1 MENDSQTFLHL
12 VIGGSGSGKSVY
24 AENEVLQRK
33 LPHVFYIAD
42 MMRTDQEAG
51 EKIRKHVER
60 RSSYGWA
67 TIERDRDLGG
77 IHLPTRREETA
88 ILLEDLPNL
97 LANEMFQ
104 APGRTGEEAAAKIL
118 RDLSCLFSQASLAVV
133 VTGDVFRD
141 GETYDA
147 LTEDYIE
154 ALGLL
159 HQRLSSRAQRVT
171 ELVCGIF
178 LDLKGGTHG

>member
-1 MENDSQTFLHL
+1 MENDGQTFLHL

-60 RSSYGWA
+60 RSSYGWE

-88 ILLEDLPNL
+88 ILLPLFTGLSCRRGDRGRL
-97 LANEMFQ
+97 
-104 APGRTGEEAAAKIL
+104 PGRG
-118 RDLSCLFSQASLAVV
+118 DL
-133 VTGDVFRD
+133 
-141 GETYDA
+141 
-147 LTEDYIE
+147 
-154 ALGLL
+154 
-159 HQRLSSRAQRVT
+159 
-171 ELVCGIF
+171 
-178 LDLKGGTHG
+178 